1 MDKQKRP
8 TPLKVQYY
16 REAAGLTRTE
26 LSRRLREQ
34 GFVIT
39 PRRIKGIEEET
50 AYVRANDLVAFA
62 RFFKVR
68 AADLIDE

>member
-26 LSRRLREQ
+26 LSRQLREQ

-39 PRRIKGIEEET
+39 PRRIRGIEEDT
-50 AYVRANDLVAFA
+50 ACVRTNDLFAFA
-62 RFFKVR
+62 RFFRIRVS
-68 AADLIDE
+68 DLFYE